1 MHRSSKDIAV
11 QFEVLLPKTITIG
24 ACLRSFYFRLLL
36 TFFQSELLEPHH
48 EKKVGHAPEHS
59 FFNLLQI
66 ILSYPR
72 SWRNSTILICQ
83 CPHYLTR
90 KRTIIPYHPPL
101 LTLSRQC
108 QIPQICQAPCTS
120 HFLTHLSHRWIAQP
134 LVRDPRGKVVWW
146 ECMQMVPR
154 GWLERERSQRNMTS
168 FCLVMMPM

>member
-11 QFEVLLPKTITIG
+11 QFEVLFPQNNHNRGL
-24 ACLRSFYFRLLL
+24 F
-36 TFFQSELLEPHH
+36 TFFLFQAIDHVFPKWAARAPSW
-48 EKKVGHAPEHS
+48 KKVGHAPEHS

-120 HFLTHLSHRWIAQP
+120 HFLTHLSHLWIARP
-134 LVRDPRGKVVWW
+134 LVRDPLGRVVWW

-168 FCLVMMPM
+168 FCLVMTLM